1 MKNHIASCLIGRLGA
16 FVDPVTSLLIH
27 QVYHC
32 GDLKYEPSS
41 SNTFILN
48 LIKCSE
54 NAFMDT
60 DVCWR
65 YFREKLN
72 ANRSDPS
79 LCG

>member
-1 MKNHIASCLIGRLGA
+1 MENHIASCLDV
-16 FVDPVTSLLIH
+16 FVDHVTSLLLH

-32 GDLKYEPSS
+32 GDLKYQPSFA
-41 SNTFILN
+41 NNHILN
-48 LIKCSE
+48 MIKCHQ

-60 DVCWR
+60 DLCWR

-79 LCG
+79 LCW